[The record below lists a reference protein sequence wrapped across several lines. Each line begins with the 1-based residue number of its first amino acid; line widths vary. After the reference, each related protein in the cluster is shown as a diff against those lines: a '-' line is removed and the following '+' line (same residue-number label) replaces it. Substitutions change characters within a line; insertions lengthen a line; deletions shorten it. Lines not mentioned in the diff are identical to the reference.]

1 MTPTLMMYLG
11 LFMVSVG
18 IKALVDVARK
28 DDVKAIDVVV
38 TIGVCFT
45 VVLYIIHYALSYQY
59 LG

>member
-38 TIGVCFT
+38 TTGVCFT
-45 VVLYIIHYALSYQY
+45 VILYVIHLS
-59 LG
+59 LIHI